1 MALRYQADTQT
12 KPLGANANTPLQG
25 NTAFKDGQLAE
36 VILLITGRFTVGE
49 GYNGIHKLF
58 QQLRHRFAV
67 RSSCPAS
74 KSIQCFFFAASS
86 LLVAIF
92 TVGNKAAVRRA
103 ATGAEQHHMAAGA
116 GQRAGGDR
124 VVARRAQ

>member
-67 RSSCPAS
+67 EQLPGIKSRSSAFLRR
-74 KSIQCFFFAASS
+74 Q
-86 LLVAIF
+86 LAI
-92 TVGNKAAVRRA
+92 GGDLHRWHKAAVRRA

>member
-67 RSSCPAS
+67 EQLSGIKVDRSQWIPPRRRL
-74 KSIQCFFFAASS
+74 FANRPGPGRISS
-86 LLVAIF
+86 TIF
-92 TVGNKAAVRRA
+92 VR
-103 ATGAEQHHMAAGA
+103 
-116 GQRAGGDR
+116 
-124 VVARRAQ
+124 

>member
-49 GYNGIHKLF
+49 GYNDIHKLF

-67 RSSCPAS
+67 EQLPGI
-74 KSIQCFFFAASS
+74 KVDPV
-86 LLVAIF
+86 LLLRRQLA
-92 TVGNKAAVRRA
+92 VGGDLHRWHKAAVRRA

>member
-58 QQLRHRFAV
+58 QQLLEEFVDAIVAFANGKPTCNEQNDF
-67 RSSCPAS
+67 RE
-74 KSIQCFFFAASS
+74 
-86 LLVAIF
+86 LAIF
-92 TVGNKAAVRRA
+92 KSGVTL
-103 ATGAEQHHMAAGA
+103 
-116 GQRAGGDR
+116 
-124 VVARRAQ
+124 